1 MNKIM
6 TIISC
11 LFLLASCEN
20 EIPFNIQDNPPK
32 LIVNALL
39 DDDKEFNDIV
49 VALTGRDEITSVN
62 EAIVRIYLNCTL
74 KDEISTPAGP
84 DSTNLRGTYQTGL
97 KFSAGDRIKIEV
109 QTKNNK
115 HHAWAEVTVPTPI
128 PVEKIDT
135 ATIKKTDSWSSST
148 YFRARTTFTDNDP
161 QKNFYRIVMEYQAK
175 IDAEN
180 TEDETSGTIQATLIN
195 TLDIREDFVLTEG
208 RPNIQDDNL
217 IAIPENKFSIFDNSL
232 FNGQYTMTTSMY
244 MPNEY
249 SFSSH
254 AWYAGYNKIL
264 HVRPWV
270 RIRLISLSK
279 EQFLY
284 LKALNTYESAEYD
297 EYLSHPIKF
306 PSNVNGGTGIVGVC
320 TSTSKKIKLPD
331 YTPEEYS
338 W

>member
-39 DDDKEFNDIV
+39 DDDKELNDIV

-62 EAIVRIYLNCTL
+62 EAIVRIYLNGTL

-135 ATIKKTDSWSSST
+135 ATIKKQTPGVQVHISV
-148 YFRARTTFTDNDP
+148 RG
-161 QKNFYRIVMEYQAK
+161 QHL
-175 IDAEN
+175 
-180 TEDETSGTIQATLIN
+180 LIMTRKKKLLQN
-195 TLDIREDFVLTEG
+195 RYGIPG
-208 RPNIQDDNL
+208 RNRCG
-217 IAIPENKFSIFDNSL
+217 K
-232 FNGQYTMTTSMY
+232 
-244 MPNEY
+244 
-249 SFSSH
+249 H
-254 AWYAGYNKIL
+254 
-264 HVRPWV
+264 
-270 RIRLISLSK
+270 
-279 EQFLY
+279 
-284 LKALNTYESAEYD
+284 
-297 EYLSHPIKF
+297 
-306 PSNVNGGTGIVGVC
+306 
-320 TSTSKKIKLPD
+320 
-331 YTPEEYS
+331 
-338 W
+338 